1 MELLPFFGFVGLSV
15 GLVLYDIFAHLQ
27 LGIPSDA
34 ATSQSTPLWL
44 APRLPALWFY
54 HMRWVQTGSASH
66 LGNHLK
72 EIMVAIELEQHALSA
87 QPRVRA
93 HGEH

>member
-1 MELLPFFGFVGLSV
+1 M
-15 GLVLYDIFAHLQ
+15 YDIFAHLQ
-27 LGIPSDA
+27 L
-34 ATSQSTPLWL
+34 ATRPQDKARLWL

-54 HMRWVQTGSASH
+54 HMLRWVQTRSASH
-66 LGNHLK
+66 SGNHPK